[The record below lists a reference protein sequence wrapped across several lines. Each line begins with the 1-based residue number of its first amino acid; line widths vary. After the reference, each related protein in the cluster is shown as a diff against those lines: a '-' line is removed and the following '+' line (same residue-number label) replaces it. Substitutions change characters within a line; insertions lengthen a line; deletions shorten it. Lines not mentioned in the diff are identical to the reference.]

1 MYYRYHV
8 TYLKRMILL
17 FFVINELKNI
27 PNIKQNH
34 IKALHLPI
42 SNTICKLMQLSIS
55 LQNTKHSK
63 QT

>member
-1 MYYRYHV
+1 M
-8 TYLKRMILL
+8 
-17 FFVINELKNI
+17 NLKNI